1 MMLLDSFLP
10 VRRLSNLT
18 NIDESKINMNCNNR
32 IQNTSKRIK
41 LFFYYML
48 VGFFL
53 ACLYHGVLDWM
64 GYSWPWNSFLF
75 NPTDR
80 YNDWYNSVAQ
90 AASVNPYY
98 SSNHALATYF
108 PVSYVLLKIAVGY
121 GPVTSISIYFL
132 ISIILLILVACI
144 ARILIWHNGDS
155 AFQYTKD
162 ALFLVLATLISY
174 PALFALDRGNIDIWI
189 GLLGAIFVLTQRTKF
204 WIVGLLFLSL
214 AISLKGYPAVLLLL
228 LVSERQ
234 YMRMIFCSLLAFLI
248 SLITLYFLWDGFDL
262 NLTGFLSNL
271 NSYYR
276 MYVLGKSSLF
286 ASSDPYNMTRAIF
299 FGLANLWQ
307 KFISPNYVL
316 LPMEVYSASI
326 LKVYS
331 LLSLS
336 FATIAAFFVLAIP
349 EVRWKKVTALC
360 LIALLFPNVSN
371 DYKLCFLFPG
381 LYLFLI
387 ESENS
392 TSEKVTFAL
401 FCLLMVPKSY
411 LFIAGKPISMIINP
425 LLITGLAYKVM
436 EGGQNWKQAIQMVK
450 CRLLFNVSTRK

>member
-1 MMLLDSFLP
+1 MLA
-10 VRRLSNLT
+10 
-18 NIDESKINMNCNNR
+18 
-32 IQNTSKRIK
+32 
-41 LFFYYML
+41 
-48 VGFFL
+48 GFFL
-53 ACLYHGVLDWM
+53 ACLYHGTLDWM
-64 GYSWPWNSFLF
+64 GYSWPWNTFLF
-75 NPTDR
+75 NPADR

-108 PVSYVLLKIAVGY
+108 PIFYVLLKVAVGY

-132 ISIILLILVACI
+132 ISIILLILAACI

-162 ALFLVLATLISY
+162 ALLLVLATLISY
-174 PALFALDRGNIDIWI
+174 PVIFALDRGNIDIWI
-189 GLLGAIFVLTQRTKF
+189 GLLATIFVLTQRTKI
-204 WIVGLLFLSL
+204 WIVGLILLSL
-214 AISLKGYPAVLLLL
+214 AISLKGYPAIFLLL

-234 YMRMIFCSLLAFLI
+234 YMRAIFCSIFALLI
-248 SLITLYFLWDGFDL
+248 SLITLHFLWDGFDL
-262 NLTGFLSNL
+262 NLTGFLNNL
-271 NSYYR
+271 NSYYG
-276 MYVLGKSSLF
+276 MYVLGPHSLF

-299 FGLANLWQ
+299 YWLAKLWQ
-307 KFISPNYVL
+307 KFISPNYVVL
-316 LPMEVYSASI
+316 TMEVYSASI

-336 FATIAAFFVLAIP
+336 FATIAVFFVLAIP

-381 LYLFLI
+381 LYLFLTD
-387 ESENS
+387 SENS
-392 TSEKVTFAL
+392 ESEKVTFAL

-425 LLITGLAYKVM
+425 LLIMALAYKVM
-436 EGGQNWKQAIQMVK
+436 EGRQSWKQAIQMVK
-450 CRLLFNVSTRK
+450 CRLLFLVSAGK

>member
-1 MMLLDSFLP
+1 M
-10 VRRLSNLT
+10 LSNLT
-18 NIDESKINMNCNNR
+18 AIDRSKININCNNR
-32 IQNTSKRIK
+32 IQNTSKRIQ
-41 LFFYYML
+41 LFFYFML
-48 VGFFL
+48 AGFFL
-53 ACLYHGVLDWM
+53 ACLYHGTLDWM
-64 GYSWPWNSFLF
+64 GYSWPWNTFLF
-75 NPTDR
+75 NPADR

-108 PVSYVLLKIAVGY
+108 PIFYVLLKVAVGY

-132 ISIILLILVACI
+132 ISIILLILAACI

-162 ALFLVLATLISY
+162 ALLLVLATLISY
-174 PALFALDRGNIDIWI
+174 PVIFALDRGNIDIWI
-189 GLLGAIFVLTQRTKF
+189 GLLATIFVLTQRTKI
-204 WIVGLLFLSL
+204 WIVGLILLSL
-214 AISLKGYPAVLLLL
+214 AISLKGYPAIFLLL

-234 YMRMIFCSLLAFLI
+234 YMRAIFCSIFALLI
-248 SLITLYFLWDGFDL
+248 SLITLHFLWDGFDL
-262 NLTGFLSNL
+262 NLTGFLNNL
-271 NSYYR
+271 NSYYG
-276 MYVLGKSSLF
+276 MYVLGPHSLF

-299 FGLANLWQ
+299 YWLAKLWQ
-307 KFISPNYVL
+307 KFISPNYVVL
-316 LPMEVYSASI
+316 TMEVYSASI

-336 FATIAAFFVLAIP
+336 FATIAVFFVLAIP

-381 LYLFLI
+381 LYLFLTD
-387 ESENS
+387 SENS
-392 TSEKVTFAL
+392 ESEKVTFAL

-425 LLITGLAYKVM
+425 LLIMALAYKVM
-436 EGGQNWKQAIQMVK
+436 EGRQSWKQAIQMVK
-450 CRLLFNVSTRK
+450 CRLLFLVSAGK

>member
-1 MMLLDSFLP
+1 MTVTDG
-10 VRRLSNLT
+10 
-18 NIDESKINMNCNNR
+18 SKININCNNR
-32 IQNTSKRIK
+32 IQNTSKKIQ
-41 LFFYYML
+41 LFFYFML
-48 VGFFL
+48 AGFFL
-53 ACLYHGVLDWM
+53 ACLYHGTLDWM
-64 GYSWPWNSFLF
+64 GYSWPWNTFLF
-75 NPTDR
+75 DPSDR

-108 PVSYVLLKIAVGY
+108 PVFYVLLKVAVGH

-132 ISIILLILVACI
+132 ISIILLILAACI

-174 PALFALDRGNIDIWI
+174 PVIFALDRGNIDIWI
-189 GLLGAIFVLTQRTKF
+189 GLLGTIFVLTQRTKF
-204 WIVGLLFLSL
+204 WAVGLLFLSL

-234 YMRMIFCSLLAFLI
+234 YMRAIFCSIFALLI
-248 SLITLYFLWDGFDL
+248 SLITLHFLWDGFDL

-271 NSYYR
+271 NSYYG
-276 MYVLGKSSLF
+276 MYVLGPHSLF
-286 ASSDPYNMTRAIF
+286 ASSDPYNATRLIF
-299 FGLANLWQ
+299 YGLANLWQ
-307 KFISPNYVL
+307 KFISPNYVN
-316 LPMEVYSASI
+316 LPIEVVSVSI
-326 LKVYS
+326 LRIYS

-336 FATIAAFFVLAIP
+336 FAIITAFFVLAIP

-360 LIALLFPNVSN
+360 LIALIFPNVSN

-450 CRLLFNVSTRK
+450 CRLLFLVSARR